1 MIFRNKSSA
10 VCLLALFALA
20 ACTGTRRQA
29 AAPALGQPT
38 DVLVDRNP
46 PGDRCADCT
55 REGDL
60 WPRKRDGNMYAVG
73 VAIGE
78 YEANARL
85 DASDNA
91 ARDAAFRIFRL
102 VDERRYFSEIQRNSQ
117 FYVPVLAQ
125 IRETVGGSI
134 AKTVL
139 RNSNALDACIERR
152 QRLVSGAIQEYFNVY
167 RLFEVPKEQLPSAID
182 GAKEELKKAQ
192 KQYESAREA
201 EKAELMK
208 RGLQMLDDAKGELFH

>member
-46 PGDRCADCT
+46 PGDRCADWT

-139 RNSNALDACIERR
+139 RNSNALDACIERS
-152 QRLVSGAIQEYFNVY
+152 SGW
-167 RLFEVPKEQLPSAID
+167 S
-182 GAKEELKKAQ
+182 
-192 KQYESAREA
+192 REPFRNTSTSS
-201 EKAELMK
+201 L
-208 RGLQMLDDAKGELFH
+208 